1 MDFRVDDDH
10 DPPVAASS
18 SGCWPQSG

>member
-10 DPPVAASS
+10 DAPDAASS
-18 SGCWPQSG
+18 SGCWPQYE